1 MLVALVVAAAVAPG
15 GAEASSSFISAV
27 DCHEH
32 QAFVAG
38 DDAAVAA
45 RLPDGYTPLRTASGA
60 PLVFARG
67 LRCREATLDGRAGP
81 LLAASYGVVVES
93 PDGRGCGSG
102 APGAGAVK
110 GDQPPICN
118 WYVLRWFAN
127 DGRVVDWLRAGTRAF
142 PAVHAPGMTFEPG
155 EPDPAQ
161 GGAPFRFRAP
171 GAFGIDSVARER
183 PGEIAVRGGY
193 WADTPRGVV
202 KLALSSDDLSA
213 GDASGVVTA
222 EPGSELAALM
232 GAEQR
237 PYEADYSGFSVVRAR
252 HASYR
257 KQVIGPAPRTTSFA
271 GSCSFQGDV
280 TFDPPA
286 SNIPTPL
293 TYAYDARGTCS
304 GMLDGR
310 EIADAPVAMYQSG
323 PADGACTR
331 AATTAPGQ
339 GTLTFGSGEV
349 ISYTLDFTSVG
360 TEVDGTIYGERSGT
374 ATGHAS
380 FATQR
385 TPSDVSLQ
393 CARGEARV
401 VPMDLSMTTQSP
413 LVSQR
418 PAVARPR
425 LRLAVTPRAARAG
438 RRTAFRFRV
447 TDARRRPVAGALV
460 RFAGRRLR
468 TGPRG
473 RARVALAVRRPG
485 RRVARARKPGFRA
498 ARSVVRVRRR

>member
-1 MLVALVVAAAVAPG
+1 MLMALVFAAVAAPG
-15 GAEASSSFISAV
+15 GAQASASFTTGA

-32 QAFVAG
+32 QGYVAG
-38 DDAAVAA
+38 DEAAVAA
-45 RLPDGYTPLRTASGA
+45 RLPDGYEPVRTASGA
-60 PLVFARG
+60 PLLFARG
-67 LRCREATLDGRAGP
+67 LRCRESTLDGRTGP
-81 LLAASYGVVVES
+81 LLAASYGVTVES

-102 APGAGAVK
+102 VPGAGAVK

-118 WYVLRWFAN
+118 WYVLRWFA
-127 DGRVVDWLRAGTRAF
+127 DDPRLVRWLRAGTRAF
-142 PAVHAPGMTFEPG
+142 PAVHATDMTFEQG
-155 EPDPAQ
+155 EPDSAQ
-161 GGAPFRFRAP
+161 GGSPFRFRAP
-171 GAFGIDSVARER
+171 GSFGIDAVARER

-202 KLALSSDDLSA
+202 KLALSSDSLSA
-213 GDASGVVTA
+213 GDATGTVTA

-237 PYEADYSGFSVVRAR
+237 SYEADFSGFAVVRAR

-257 KQVIGPAPRTTSFA
+257 KQVIGPAPRTNSFA
-271 GSCSFQGDV
+271 GSCSIEGDV

-286 SNIPTPL
+286 SNTPTPL

-304 GMLDGR
+304 GTLDGR
-310 EIADAPVAMYQSG
+310 EIADAPVAMNQSG
-323 PADGACTR
+323 RADGACTK
-331 AATTAPGQ
+331 AMTTSPGL
-339 GTLTFGSGEV
+339 GTLTFESGEV
-349 ISYTLDFTSVG
+349 IRYTLDFTSVG

-374 ATGHAS
+374 ATGRAT

-385 TPSDVSLQ
+385 TPSDVTLQ

-418 PAVARPR
+418 PAAPR
-425 LRLAVTPRAARAG
+425 LRLAVSPRAARAG
-438 RRTAFRFRV
+438 QRTAFRFRV
-447 TDARRRPVAGALV
+447 TDTLRRPVAGALV

-485 RRVARARKPGFRA
+485 RRVARAGKPGFRG
-498 ARSVVRVRRR
+498 ARTVVRVRRR